1 MIGSPSVWCDGLK
14 RACICATVG
23 LPVQVVVA
31 ALEALN
37 ECIKLCAYAFDTHM
51 ERIMPCLF
59 MRLQDQKDAVRN
71 LSSDVLHGK

>member
-1 MIGSPSVWCDGLK
+1 M
-14 RACICATVG
+14 
-23 LPVQVVVA
+23 LPTNTQVVIA

-37 ECIKLCAYAFDTHM
+37 ECIKLCAFAFDSHM

-71 LSSDVLHGK
+71 LSSDVLHGELTVFSYSVLCF